1 MSYLTILIADDIHA
15 PNKSQT
21 TDHSCLLQD
30 CANQVCRDADCKKHL
45 SGGESSVL
53 MENEVLTLSDEER
66 KSLLQKVSISNN
78 AIGSAEV
85 LAIKAGMAIPWNR
98 MRLLRW

>member
-1 MSYLTILIADDIHA
+1 M
-15 PNKSQT
+15 QT
-21 TDHSCLLQD
+21 VRSII
-30 CANQVCRDADCKKHL
+30 

-66 KSLLQKVSISNN
+66 KSLLQTAGISNI

-98 MRLLRW
+98 MRLLRQ

>member
-1 MSYLTILIADDIHA
+1 M
-15 PNKSQT
+15 QT
-21 TDHSCLLQD
+21 VRSII
-30 CANQVCRDADCKKHL
+30 

-53 MENEVLTLSDEER
+53 MENKVLTLSDEER
-66 KSLLQKVSISNN
+66 KSLLQKAGISNI

-85 LAIKAGMAIPWNR
+85 LAGIAIPWNR

>member
-1 MSYLTILIADDIHA
+1 M
-15 PNKSQT
+15 QT
-21 TDHSCLLQD
+21 VRSII
-30 CANQVCRDADCKKHL
+30 

-66 KSLLQKVSISNN
+66 KSLLQKAGISNI

-85 LAIKAGMAIPWNR
+85 LAIKAGMAILWNR
-98 MRLLRW
+98 MRLLRR

>member
-1 MSYLTILIADDIHA
+1 MTFMHLTKARLPTTAA
-15 PNKSQT
+15 CSRTVKTRCAKSIII
-21 TDHSCLLQD
+21 
-30 CANQVCRDADCKKHL
+30 

-53 MENEVLTLSDEER
+53 MDNEMLTLSDEER
-66 KSLLQKVSISNN
+66 KKAGISNI

-85 LAIKAGMAIPWNR
+85 LAIKAGMAITWNR

>member
-1 MSYLTILIADDIHA
+1 MHLTKARLPTTAA
-15 PNKSQT
+15 CSRTVKTRCAKSIII
-21 TDHSCLLQD
+21 
-30 CANQVCRDADCKKHL
+30 

-53 MENEVLTLSDEER
+53 MDNEMLTLSDEER
-66 KSLLQKVSISNN
+66 KSLLQKAGISNI

>member
-1 MSYLTILIADDIHA
+1 MSYLTIPNSNDIHA
-15 PNKSQT
+15 TKAN
-21 TDHSCLLQD
+21 CLLQD
-30 CANQVCRDADCKKHL
+30 VKTRCTEMQTVRSII

-66 KSLLQKVSISNN
+66 KSLLQTAGISNI

-98 MRLLRW
+98 MRLLRQ